1 MGIDQ
6 HLPNRT
12 TVVIIGAGQAGLAM
26 SRHLSQR
33 SIDHVLIERGQVAN
47 SWRTERWDSLR
58 LLTPNWMTRL
68 PDHRYQGDD
77 PDGYMTGAEVV
88 DFLDD
93 YHRRIEA
100 PVIDR
105 TAVESVTPATEPG
118 GWHTVRTDAGEI
130 RSRAVVVATGACSTP
145 KIPAIGAELPA
156 DIRQLAPIHYR
167 NPDALGVDGRIL
179 VVGASASGAQLADEL
194 ARAGR
199 DVTLAV
205 GDHVRLPRDYR
216 GMDIH
221 WWMDTVG
228 LLDERFD
235 EVEDITKARRAPSL
249 QLVGSPERRNVDLNT
264 LHGNG
269 VQIVGRLAGVNGS
282 TGLFSGSL
290 ANQATTADLRLG
302 RLLDRFDEF
311 ATGAGLDRELAAPER
326 PEPTRIPT
334 DTTTVDLNGVGAVIW
349 ATGFK
354 PDYPWLPTDLLDRK
368 GAIAHDGGVMTQPG
382 LYVLGLPFART
393 RKSTF
398 LDGVGADA
406 ADLSAHL
413 AEHLNSVAAAGQA
426 TR

>member
-1 MGIDQ
+1 MASTQ
-6 HLPNRT
+6 HLPNQT
-12 TVVIIGAGQAGLAM
+12 TVAIIGAGQAGLAM
-26 SRHLSQR
+26 SRHLSER

-68 PDHRYQGDD
+68 PGHRYQGPD
-77 PDGYMTGAEVV
+77 PDGFMTGSEVV
-88 DFLDD
+88 GFLDD
-93 YHRRIEA
+93 YSDRIEA
-100 PVIDR
+100 PVIDN
-105 TAVESVTPATEPG
+105 TAVESIEPATEPG
-118 GWHTVRTDAGEI
+118 GHHRVLTTAGEV
-130 RSRAVVVATGACSTP
+130 RCRAVVIATGACSTP
-145 KIPAIGAELPA
+145 KIPALAADLPA
-156 DIRQLAPIHYR
+156 GVRHLAPIHYR
-167 NPDALGVDGRIL
+167 NPGEIDAGRIL
-179 VVGASASGAQLADEL
+179 VVGGSASGAQLADEL

-199 DVTLAV
+199 DVTLAT
-205 GDHVRLPRDYR
+205 GDHVRLPRTYR

-235 EVEDITKARRAPSL
+235 QVEDIVKARRAPSL

-269 VQIVGRLAGVNGS
+269 VQVVGRLAGINGS

-290 ANQATTADLRLG
+290 ANQVATADLRLG
-302 RLLDRFDEF
+302 RLLDRFDDY
-311 ATGAGLDRELAAPER
+311 ATSAGLDAELAPSER
-326 PEPTRIPT
+326 PEPTRVPT
-334 DTTTVDLNGVGAVIW
+334 DVTTIDLDQVGTVIW

-354 PDYPWLPTDLLDRK
+354 PNYPWLPEAFLDRK
-368 GAIAHDGGVMTQPG
+368 GAIVHDGGVMTNPG
-382 LYVLGLPFART
+382 FYVLGLPFNRR

-413 AEHLNSVAAAGQA
+413 AGHLDALAIG